1 MDWLE
6 LKIDTS
12 PAGIDPVTEMLEEQG
27 VEIRTCGTCL
37 NFYGISDKL
46 QVGEVTNMYDIAER
60 MTKADQIIK
69 P

>member
-27 VEIRTCGTCL
+27 VRVESLAIIEDLSHCC
-37 NFYGISDKL
+37 IK
-46 QVGEVTNMYDIAER
+46 I
-60 MTKADQIIK
+60 KDQ
-69 P
+69 